1 MATAGV
7 KVDYLSAGANRYAN
21 VADWNVDGK
30 LAFGADNNVCIWRP
44 TVGFPFETA
53 KELNLEM
60 TQSANDG

>member
-1 MATAGV
+1 MATASV

-44 TVGFPFETA
+44 TVGSP
-53 KELNLEM
+53 L
-60 TQSANDG
+60 